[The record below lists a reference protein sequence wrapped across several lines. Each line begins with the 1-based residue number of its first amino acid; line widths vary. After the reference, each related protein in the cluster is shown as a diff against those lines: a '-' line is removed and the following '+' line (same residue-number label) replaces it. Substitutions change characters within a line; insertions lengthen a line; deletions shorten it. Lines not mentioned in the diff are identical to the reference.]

1 VSAPMLEVKGLAKHF
16 PVKKGIILQRQVGAV
31 KAVDGLDFT
40 LAEGET
46 LSLVGESGCG
56 KSTTGRLIL
65 NLITPS
71 AGSVRFEGRDLFE
84 LDRHEMRAVRARLQI
99 IFQDPFASLNPR
111 MTVGDLLAEPIEL
124 HGLAKGAAARDRV
137 AELLGLVG
145 LAPDHAQRYPHE
157 FSGGQR
163 QRIGIARALAA
174 NPRLIVCDEPVSA
187 LDVSIQAQVLNL
199 LQDLQKRLGLSYL
212 FIAHDLAVVK
222 HISDRVAVMYLG
234 KIVEIASKTDLYA
247 RPRHPYTQALLSA
260 IPVPDPGAKKSR
272 SLLAGDVPSPLN
284 PPPGC
289 RFHTRC
295 PYATDACRVDE
306 PVLRAMASGHLVACH
321 HAETIVAPALPG
333 SGGSQTPPYARILEA
348 FHRGASSRPVAAG

>member
-1 VSAPMLEVKGLAKHF
+1 MSAPLLEVSSLTKHF
-16 PVKKGIILQRQVGAV
+16 PVKKGFILQRLVGAV
-31 KAVDGLDFT
+31 KAVDGLDFQVE
-40 LAEGET
+40 EGET
-46 LSLVGESGCG
+46 LALVGESGCG

-65 NLITPS
+65 NLIPPS
-71 AGSVRFEGRDLFE
+71 AGEVKFEGRNLYDLN
-84 LDRHEMRAVRARLQI
+84 RHEMREMRARLQI

-124 HGLAKGAAARDRV
+124 HGIAKGAGARDRV
-137 AELLGLVG
+137 AELLDLVG

-174 NPRLIVCDEPVSA
+174 NPRLVVCDEPVSA

-234 KIVEIASKTDLYA
+234 KIVEIAGKAALYSK
-247 RPRHPYTQALLSA
+247 PWHPYTQALLTA
-260 IPVPDPGAKKSR
+260 IPAPDPSARKSR
-272 SLLAGDVPSPLN
+272 SLLSGDVPSPLN
-284 PPPGC
+284 PPAGC

-295 PYATDACRVDE
+295 PYMTPHCQQEE
-306 PVLRAMASGHLVACH
+306 PALRQIESGHWVACH
-321 HAETIVAPALPG
+321 HAESIVAEAHPSPG
-333 SGGSQTPPYARILEA
+333 ESQQLPYARLLKA
-348 FHRGASSRPVAAG
+348 FHQVR